1 MKLRDTHKKIQVV
14 IPSLI
19 KRHDQDFNEDIKSIN
34 EKLQSMCPSKG
45 FSFIDNINIDKSC
58 LNRSKLHLD
67 RKGSPFFTKNF
78 KETVNSL

>member
-1 MKLRDTHKKIQVV
+1 MKLRDTHKKFQVV

-58 LNRSKLHLD
+58 LNRSKLHID

-78 KETVNSL
+78 KEFVNSL